1 MITALASQP
10 PFSSYIASKARTGR
24 EERECVYM
32 CAFERERERELTQ
45 LPPSTFL
52 LPSLSS
58 NLLVSRP
65 PGCSSSSSATPFS
78 RFTSNITPCGSRWL
92 GTCRYLGPHF
102 HVHTYIRTPLYSAG
116 KEKRLRVTGGG
127 GEERREYQP
136 SSFRLA
142 PSPPRGNKGVGGGRD
157 TSSSDATPIFDSFVR
172 PMNFPLPSRS
182 LGWSP
187 WVLHPPVIVDVA
199 TGYN

>member
-24 EERECVYM
+24 EESVCV
-32 CAFERERERELTQ
+32 CVRKRERELTQ

-102 HVHTYIRTPLYSAG
+102 HVRTYIRTHLHSAG
-116 KEKRLRVTGGG
+116 KEKRLRV
-127 GEERREYQP
+127 RRV
-136 SSFRLA
+136 STFRLD
-142 PSPPRGNKGVGGGRD
+142 PSPPPRGNKGEGGGRD

-172 PMNFPLPSRS
+172 PMNFPLPSRI
-182 LGWSP
+182 LDGA
-187 WVLHPPVIVDVA
+187 H
-199 TGYN
+199 GYCILRNRGCCDRI

>member
-1 MITALASQP
+1 MPRKPEPAG
-10 PFSSYIASKARTGR
+10 KR
-24 EERECVYM
+24 ERECVCMYV
-32 CAFERERERELTQ
+32 CVRERERERELTQ

-116 KEKRLRVTGGG
+116 KEKRLRVTGEGG
-127 GEERREYQP
+127 RRGESINLRR
-136 SSFRLA
+136 SD
-142 PSPPRGNKGVGGGRD
+142 SPP
-157 TSSSDATPIFDSFVR
+157 
-172 PMNFPLPSRS
+172 
-182 LGWSP
+182 
-187 WVLHPPVIVDVA
+187 LHPGGIRGWEGAEIHRVPMQRRYSIPSCDP
-199 TGYN
+199 